1 MNSELYVK
9 KAILQLSRKK
19 EKEAV
24 ESLNKAIDLADDI
37 VSVTQAYCILGEY
50 YFIHRN
56 YQEAFSYFSWIL
68 DRAEDLEEEFDDL
81 LSEEINRADVLLELM
96 ERYSLHG

>member
-37 VSVTQAYCILGEY
+37 VSVT
-50 YFIHRN
+50 
-56 YQEAFSYFSWIL
+56 
-68 DRAEDLEEEFDDL
+68 
-81 LSEEINRADVLLELM
+81 
-96 ERYSLHG
+96 